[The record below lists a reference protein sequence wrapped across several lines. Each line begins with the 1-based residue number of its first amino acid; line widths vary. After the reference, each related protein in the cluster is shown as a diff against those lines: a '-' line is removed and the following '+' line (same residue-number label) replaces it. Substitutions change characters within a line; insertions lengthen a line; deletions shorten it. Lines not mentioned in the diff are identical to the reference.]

1 MAALIQVIIKDK
13 GIVSFNA
20 SREWPMGMR
29 MKEVF
34 LHCIR
39 AYLLK
44 TKAEPGAFRFE
55 IERLEP
61 SHMDGVPITHVC
73 TPCVIYSRVVDAS
86 GIPEGP
92 AEGSPSLGAAAA
104 AKVSC

>member
-61 SHMDGVPITHVC
+61 SHMDGDAITRVC
-73 TPCVIYSRVVDAS
+73 TPCVTYARVVDAS
-86 GIPEGP
+86 GTPEGLP
-92 AEGSPSLGAAAA
+92 ECSPSLGAAAA
-104 AKVSC
+104 AEVSC

>member
-1 MAALIQVIIKDK
+1 MALIQVIIKDK
-13 GIVSFNA
+13 GVVNFDA
-20 SREWPMGMR
+20 SIEWPMGMR

-44 TKAEPGAFRFE
+44 TKADPGKCRFL

-61 SHMDGVPITHVC
+61 SHIDGVAITHVC
-73 TPCVIYSRVVDAS
+73 TPCVIYARVVDES
-86 GIPEGP
+86 VMPVGL

-104 AKVSC
+104 AEVQPA